1 MQRLSDRGVQ
11 TLIHY
16 AVPVHRQ
23 PLYLSLGYGQVS
35 MPESERAASQVLSI
49 PVHPALTDGDLD
61 RIVDAVRKV
70 AASA

>member
-1 MQRLSDRGVQ
+1 M
-11 TLIHY
+11 
-16 AVPVHRQ
+16 PVHRQ

-49 PVHPALTDGDLD
+49 PVHQALTEGDLD